1 LIAWVANTFVPLG
14 TSKRSLQ
21 NKALQ
26 TLFMLTTGIHSY
38 AECFN
43 QPPLLSHFFIAILA
57 FNKWYENWL
66 MLNIVVFFVL
76 LPVARKFEHYVV
88 LLMTSVHFALN
99 FCPCEV

>member
-1 LIAWVANTFVPLG
+1 MCRINILFCIHNLFIFYTKLLG
-14 TSKRSLQ
+14 
-21 NKALQ
+21 
-26 TLFMLTTGIHSY
+26 
-38 AECFN
+38 
-43 QPPLLSHFFIAILA
+43 AI
-57 FNKWYENWL
+57 NKWYENWL